1 MILQAVLILFDRRKL
16 IKLVSSRVTEA
27 NQRASIVYA
36 FTELLTT
43 ATNFLTSAQAN
54 TTSALASSKTPKYTQ
69 LELDTFSKQLESDR
83 LWFTETSKRQEGLKA
98 TDDAVLRVADADRKA
113 KSLESEMGKLF
124 RKKAPRKSKVSSK
137 PKKKVAVEEEK
148 EKVESKTEEIPEVE
162 ENKTEETVVEPEV
175 VIEEPIVVEE
185 PVVVERAKD
194 EL

>member
-1 MILQAVLILFDRRKL
+1 M
-16 IKLVSSRVTEA
+16 
-27 NQRASIVYA
+27 YA

-54 TTSALASSKTPKYTQ
+54 TTSALASSQTPKYTQ
-69 LELDTFSKQLESDR
+69 LELDNFSKQLESDR

-137 PKKKVAVEEEK
+137 PKKVVVEEEK
-148 EKVESKTEEIPEVE
+148 KVESKAEEIPVVEESKTEE
-162 ENKTEETVVEPEV
+162 TVGEPEAV

-185 PVVVERAKD
+185 VVLERAKD